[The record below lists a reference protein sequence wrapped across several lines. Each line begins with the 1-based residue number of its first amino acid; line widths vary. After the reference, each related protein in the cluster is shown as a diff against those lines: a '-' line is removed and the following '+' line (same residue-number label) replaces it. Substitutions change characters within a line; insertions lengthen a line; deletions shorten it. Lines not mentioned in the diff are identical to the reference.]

1 MSEEEKRR
9 DVPRLEPPLQ
19 AILLDEI
26 AITVRNLTNVIKSTI
41 PRGESPSFLRNI
53 TSELIDV
60 KQSYPASWFSFSIH
74 NYGPNSVYMGINEKP
89 ETDRKYSDEIL
100 SGEVREVD
108 MRSARIEEIW
118 LRCLPS
124 ETATVRVRG
133 VY

>member
-1 MSEEEKRR
+1 MSEGEKRR

-26 AITVRNLTNVIKSTI
+26 AITVRNLTDVIKSTI
-41 PRGESPSFLRNI
+41 PRGESPSFLRDV

-60 KQSYPASWFSFSIH
+60 KQAYPSSWFSFSIH
-74 NYGPNSVYMGINEKP
+74 NYGPNSVYLGVNKKP
-89 ETDRKYSDEIL
+89 ETDPKYGDEVL

-108 MRSARIEEIW
+108 MRTAKIEKIW
-118 LRCLPS
+118 VQCLRN
-124 ETATVRVRG
+124 ETATIRIRG